1 MSVRRF
7 GRLWFVGVLCV
18 CGSGLVLLGV
28 PSSVLAAAAP
38 VVKEEWV
45 GDVHATSATLYAEV
59 NPGGAATTYRFEYAT
74 SEAALLAGQ
83 GVSVPTPPSEGDAGE
98 GEEGVLAEV
107 HPKALA
113 AHTHYWY
120 RVVVKNEQG
129 ETLGCQTEGACG
141 SFTTQAAGDELVL
154 PDGRAWEL
162 VSPPTKDGA
171 NIVPPEQDGSLV
183 QAAEA
188 GGAITYASIG
198 AIENPVG
205 NSNLTQAVS
214 VRSAAGGWSSQNIA
228 TPHEVATGVSQSG
241 QEYRFFSSDLSTALV
256 EPFGSGSSGSEPE
269 GAALLSP
276 GASEMTLY
284 LRANTPLPPTPSE
297 QGDYTGAMTEGGYLP
312 LVTGCPLPPTA
323 CRTANV
329 EKDANVP
336 AGTSFGG
343 HLSFVGATSDLSHM
357 VFDTDVP
364 LTAETPE
371 GKPSTEGGLYEWAGG
386 RLQLV
391 SILPD
396 SEQEQPAGEAS
407 LGEKNGRNVRGA
419 ISSDGSRVVWS
430 ANGHLYMRDVST
442 EKTVQLDLFQGG
454 SGPSLTAL
462 FQFAN
467 AEGTK
472 VFFTD
477 DARLTAN
484 SSAVEGRPD
493 LYECEIV
500 EVNGELECKL
510 QDLTIDPHY
519 NETTN
524 PRENA
529 DVKGTVIVGSDNS
542 SFIYFVGE
550 GELTEAPNAQGE
562 KAKAGKGKRREALQN
577 NLYMLHYNEE
587 NKEWEPPVFV
597 AGLSEEDSPDWEG
610 LPGDLEMMTSRVAP
624 NGKYLAFMSE
634 RSLTGYD
641 NTDVNSGQRDEEVY
655 LYSAETGRLACAS
668 CNPTGER
675 PAGIFDSGSRLVDE
689 PGIWTFGNGRW
700 LAGNIPGWTAMHL
713 NYARYQSRYLSNDG
727 RVFFNSSDAL
737 VPQDTNGL
745 MDVYEYEPEGVPANG
760 PHACTASSA
769 TFSASTRGCIGL
781 VSSGS
786 SDEESAFLD
795 ASGRGP
801 GGEEGED
808 VFFLTSAR
816 LALRD
821 RDTSID
827 VYDAHVCSTVAPC
840 STEVVSPPPCTTA
853 DSCRA
858 APVAQPSIFGAP
870 SSATF
875 SGAGNVAAPAPARTA
890 KPKVRPLTRAQKL
903 AVALRACR
911 KIPKGAKRAHCEV
924 RARNRYGAVRARKSV
939 NADRRAK

>member
-1 MSVRRF
+1 
-7 GRLWFVGVLCV
+7 
-18 CGSGLVLLGV
+18 VLLGV
-28 PSSVLAAAAP
+28 PASAFGAAP

-83 GVSVPTPPSEGDAGE
+83 GVSVPTAPSEGDAGE

-171 NIVPPEQDGSLV
+171 SIVPSEQYGSLV
-183 QAAEA
+183 QAAAA

-198 AIENPVG
+198 ALENPAG
-205 NSNLTQAVS
+205 NSNLTQVVS
-214 VRSAAGGWSSQNIA
+214 VRSAGGGWFSQNIA
-228 TPHEVATGVSQSG
+228 TPHEVATGVPKEC

-256 EPFGSGSSGSEPE
+256 EPFGSGPGGVEPE

-284 LRANTPLPPTPSE
+284 LHANTSLPPTPSE
-297 QGDYTGAMTEGGYLP
+297 QGDYTGAMLEGGYLP
-312 LVTGCPLPPTA
+312 LVTGCPLPPNA
-323 CRTANV
+323 CRTASV

-343 HLSFVGATSDLSHM
+343 HLRFAGATSDLSHM
-357 VFDTDVP
+357 VFDTNVP

-396 SEQEQPAGEAS
+396 REQEQAGT
-407 LGEKNGRNVRGA
+407 LGEKDGRNVRGA

-467 AEGTK
+467 ADGTK

-484 SSAVEGRPD
+484 SSAVENRPD
-493 LYECEIV
+493 LYECEMV
-500 EVNGELECKL
+500 EVGGELECKL

-519 NETTN
+519 NDITN

-529 DVKGTVIVGSDNS
+529 DVKGMTIVGSDNS
-542 SFIYFVGE
+542 SYVYFVGE

-587 NKEWEPPVFV
+587 SKEWEPPVFV
-597 AGLSEEDSPDWEG
+597 AGLSEEDRPSWGEG
-610 LPGDLEMMTSRVAP
+610 LPGNFETMTSRVAP
-624 NGKYLAFMSE
+624 NGKYLTFMSE
-634 RSLTGYD
+634 MSLTGYD

-655 LYSAETGRLACAS
+655 LYSAETGRLACVS

-675 PAGIFDSGSRLVDE
+675 PAGIFDSGLRLVDE
-689 PGIWTFGNGRW
+689 PNIWTFGAGRW
-700 LAGNIPGWTAMHL
+700 LAGNIPGWTAMRL

-737 VPQDTNGL
+737 VPRDTNGL
-745 MDVYEYEPEGVPANG
+745 MDVYEYEPEGTPATG

-769 TFSASTRGCIGL
+769 TFSASAGGCIGL

-808 VFFLTSAR
+808 VFFLTSAT
-816 LALRD
+816 LAPAD
-821 RDTSID
+821 RDTAFD
-827 VYDAHVCSTVAPC
+827 VYDAHMCGAAAPC
-840 STEVVSPPPCTTA
+840 SRGAVTPPPCTTA
-853 DSCRA
+853 DACRA
-858 APVAQPSIFGAP
+858 APAAQPSIFGAP

-875 SGAGNVAAPAPARTA
+875 SGPGDVTPPSPSASAA
-890 KPKVRPLTRAQKL
+890 KPKPKSVKCKKGLI
-903 AVALRACR
+903 R
-911 KIPKGAKRAHCEV
+911 KKGRCVNKKSARKARRAKRAGYDG
-924 RARNRYGAVRARKSV
+924 RARS
-939 NADRRAK
+939 